1 MQQGVIRMQAL
12 WRGHHSRKLH
22 DICKV
27 VAMRL
32 CLQKVS
38 EQIREEDR
46 LCNKTSWAI
55 EYLLKYKDFACILE
69 ALKNLETATRLSPEC
84 CERLVTSGATLVIFT
99 LIFNCNRSVTCM
111 EVITYAVQVLLNL
124 SKYDQTTEAVYAVE
138 NSVDTL
144 LDLLQ
149 IYREKAGDKVAY
161 KGACIF
167 TKTCL
172 LLVIL
177 LQDKR
182 RVLEMR
188 KLPKAVERLH
198 SIYRLTACKHKM
210 EAERT
215 VVKQKMNASIN
226 GSFIVQATPRKSK
239 PMSVVQQVFLFLPFY
254 KCPSGLAIVQPN

>member
-1 MQQGVIRMQAL
+1 
-12 WRGHHSRKLH
+12 
-22 DICKV
+22 
-27 VAMRL
+27 MRL

-99 LIFNCNRSVTCM
+99 LIRSCNRSVTCM

-124 SKYDQTTEAVYAVE
+124 SKYDQTEAVYAVE

-182 RVLEMR
+182 RVLYDQTEAVY
-188 KLPKAVERLH
+188 AVENSVDTLLDLLQ
-198 SIYRLTACKHKM
+198 IYREKAGDKVAYKGACIFTKTCLLLVILLQDK
-210 EAERT
+210 RR
-215 VVKQKMNASIN
+215 V
-226 GSFIVQATPRKSK
+226 
-239 PMSVVQQVFLFLPFY
+239 L
-254 KCPSGLAIVQPN
+254 